1 MKKKVIDELNNI
13 NDDLIDKSMSIDSK
27 EKLMEAKSKEK
38 KGLGAIFGWLTAG
51 VVTVGLIVFG
61 VLFFT
66 NHNVLSNNT
75 NKTNEVEV
83 DISKYLS
90 EYTMKGN
97 GLEEFDLYF
106 MKLNNDGKNKVYS
119 PLSIKYALEMLSEGA
134 KGDTKAQIDA
144 ILGDYK
150 AGKYFNNENISFAN
164 AMFINESVKN
174 DVNKE
179 YTKNLMD
186 KFNAEVI
193 YDSFKDAKKINN
205 WVSEKTLKLIGDLLT
220 DDAVRDKLYF
230 LVNALAIDMEWTNRI
245 AEDGIWVDYANED
258 YSFFMGPYNS
268 GYDETMIKFNGKKE
282 VPMLHFASVFNN
294 YDIVKA
300 LGEDYIKETLKKAYA
315 EYKKTNEYDPDV
327 EPEELSEEYFKDYIK
342 ALNNNYHRSAN
353 STEYM
358 FYVDD
363 NLKVI
368 AKDLKKYGSTQL
380 QYVQIMPT
388 KENLDKY
395 IEKMTAEDLNKIINN
410 LKETKNETF
419 KEGVITEINGY
430 IAPFKMDYELD
441 LTSNLNTLGVK
452 NIFDFDKA
460 DLSGIMNGTHAI
472 SDVLHKATI
481 ELTNDGIK
489 AAAAT
494 AIGGLGDDI
503 SGFRY
508 AFEVPVEKIDLTF
521 DKPFIY
527 LIRDKV
533 TGEIWFAG
541 STYEIISPEFV
552 LAE

>member
-66 NHNVLSNNT
+66 NNNVLSNNT

-150 AGKYFNNENISFAN
+150 AGKYFNNKNISFAN

-174 DVNKE
+174 DVNKD

-193 YDSFKDAKKINN
+193 YDSFKDAKKVNN

-258 YSFFMGPYNS
+258 YTFFMGPYNS
-268 GYDETMIKFNGKKE
+268 GYDEAMIKFNGKKE

-327 EPEELSEEYFKDYIK
+327 EPEELSEEYFKEYIE

-363 NLKVI
+363 SLKVI

-441 LTSNLNTLGVK
+441 LTNNLNTLGVK
-452 NIFDFDKA
+452 NIFDVDKA

-494 AIGGLGDDI
+494 AIGGLGDDA

-508 AFEVPVEKIDLTF
+508 EFNVPVEKIDLTF

-541 STYEIISPEFV
+541 STYEITSPEFV

>member
-1 MKKKVIDELNNI
+1 
-13 NDDLIDKSMSIDSK
+13 
-27 EKLMEAKSKEK
+27 
-38 KGLGAIFGWLTAG
+38 
-51 VVTVGLIVFG
+51 
-61 VLFFT
+61 
-66 NHNVLSNNT
+66 
-75 NKTNEVEV
+75 
-83 DISKYLS
+83 
-90 EYTMKGN
+90 
-97 GLEEFDLYF
+97 
-106 MKLNNDGKNKVYS
+106 
-119 PLSIKYALEMLSEGA
+119 
-134 KGDTKAQIDA
+134 
-144 ILGDYK
+144 
-150 AGKYFNNENISFAN
+150 
-164 AMFINESVKN
+164 
-174 DVNKE
+174 
-179 YTKNLMD
+179 
-186 KFNAEVI
+186 
-193 YDSFKDAKKINN
+193 
-205 WVSEKTLKLIGDLLT
+205 
-220 DDAVRDKLYF
+220 
-230 LVNALAIDMEWTNRI
+230 
-245 AEDGIWVDYANED
+245 
-258 YSFFMGPYNS
+258 
-268 GYDETMIKFNGKKE
+268 
-282 VPMLHFASVFNN
+282 
-294 YDIVKA
+294 
-300 LGEDYIKETLKKAYA
+300 
-315 EYKKTNEYDPDV
+315 
-327 EPEELSEEYFKDYIK
+327 
-342 ALNNNYHRSAN
+342 
-353 STEYM
+353 M

-508 AFEVPVEKIDLTF
+508 AFEVPVERIDLTF

-527 LIRDKV
+527 LVRDKV

-541 STYEIISPEFV
+541 STYEITSPEFV

>member
-27 EKLMEAKSKEK
+27 EKLIEAKSKEK

-61 VLFFT
+61 VVFFT
-66 NHNVLSNNT
+66 NNNVLSNNT

-150 AGKYFNNENISFAN
+150 AGKYFNNKNISFAN

-174 DVNKE
+174 DVNKD

-193 YDSFKDAKKINN
+193 YDSFKDAKKVNN

-230 LVNALAIDMEWTNRI
+230 LVNALAIDMEWTNKI

-315 EYKKTNEYDPDV
+315 EYKKTDEYDPEN

-342 ALNNNYHRSAN
+342 ALNNNYHKSAN

-494 AIGGLGDDI
+494 AIGGLGDDN
-503 SGFRY
+503 SGFHY
-508 AFEVPVEKIDLTF
+508 EFDVPVEKIDLTF

-527 LIRDKV
+527 LVRDKV

-552 LAE
+552 LAK